1 MRPLR
6 DVGSPPEALLVSS
19 GAATAS
25 MAACSFLTSSCSS
38 FCGVGETGREV
49 KCCGLEGGGSSPE
62 PLAVFWG
69 LTFQPSSS
77 ASARQPS
84 SQSPS
89 QATSLGGGGRGIWG
103 HRDGGRQ
110 STWGKGAYG
119 GGEGGGQPL
128 SDPLKYKERP
138 QTSVS
143 HAHLYLSCS
152 ARGPYVCPHPSSPGP
167 SVPPKSPQAPHP
179 QPLPVGFVRVEV
191 HPAAEAH
198 EGHEDI
204 ALGTMKRQ

>member
-1 MRPLR
+1 MGWRGGDPPLNLLLYSG
-6 DVGSPPEALLVSS
+6 VLPSSPAALPVPGSPH
-19 GAATAS
+19 
-25 MAACSFLTSSCSS
+25 
-38 FCGVGETGREV
+38 R
-49 KCCGLEGGGSSPE
+49 SP
-62 PLAVFWG
+62 P
-69 LTFQPSSS
+69 
-77 ASARQPS
+77 ARPR
-84 SQSPS
+84 PWE
-89 QATSLGGGGRGIWG
+89 GGGRGIWG